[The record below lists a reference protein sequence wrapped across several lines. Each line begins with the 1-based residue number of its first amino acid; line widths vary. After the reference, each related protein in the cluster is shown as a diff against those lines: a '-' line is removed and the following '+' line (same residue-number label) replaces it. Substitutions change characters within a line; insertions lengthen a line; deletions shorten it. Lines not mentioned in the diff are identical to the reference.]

1 MEGRLIMRENVF
13 LCQHCGNENRMD
25 LVCQNKI
32 EEGNEDWDYFN
43 YIKVYR
49 CSVCLKATITETDY
63 FSEDYHPD
71 GVLDENIIY
80 PPNEL
85 SDENVVPMVIIN
97 AFKSSQRVRH
107 MDKSIFLMS
116 IRRTLEVICNDK
128 GAAGRTLETKIQYLA
143 DKGILPAS
151 LRTASGFTRILGNR
165 GAHSTD
171 SVNDEVSLHL
181 LTFVKYI
188 IDYVYVL
195 PEKLSVIAK
204 FKKMG

>member
-1 MEGRLIMRENVF
+1 MRENVF

-25 LVCQNKI
+25 LVCQNEI
-32 EEGNEDWDYFN
+32 QEGNEDWDYFN

-49 CSVCLKATITETDY
+49 CSVCLKATITEADY
-63 FSEDYHPD
+63 FSEDNYPD

-80 PPNEL
+80 PINEL
-85 SDENVVPMVIIN
+85 SDEKVVPTDIIN
-97 AFKSSQRVRH
+97 AFKFSQRVLH
-107 MDKSIFLMS
+107 MDKPTFLMS
-116 IRRTLEVICNDK
+116 IRKTLELICNDN
-128 GAAGRTLETKIQYLA
+128 GAAGHTLEIKIQDLA
-143 DKGILPAS
+143 DKGTLPES
-151 LRTASGFTRILGNR
+151 LRTASDFTRIFGNK

-171 SVNDEVSLHL
+171 SVTDEVSIHL

-188 IDYVYVL
+188 IEYIYIL

>member
-1 MEGRLIMRENVF
+1 MRENVF

-49 CSVCLKATITETDY
+49 CSVCLKATITEADY
-63 FSEDYHPD
+63 FSEDNYPD

-80 PPNEL
+80 PINEL
-85 SDENVVPMVIIN
+85 SDEKVVPTDIIN
-97 AFKSSQRVRH
+97 AFKFSQRVLH
-107 MDKSIFLMS
+107 MDKPTFLMS
-116 IRRTLEVICNDK
+116 IRKTLELICNDN
-128 GAAGRTLETKIQYLA
+128 GAAGHTLEIKIQDLA
-143 DKGILPAS
+143 DKGTLPES
-151 LRTASGFTRILGNR
+151 LRTASDFTRIFGNK

-171 SVNDEVSLHL
+171 SVTDEVSIHL

-188 IDYVYVL
+188 IEYIYIL

>member
-1 MEGRLIMRENVF
+1 MRENVF

-97 AFKSSQRVRH
+97 AF
-107 MDKSIFLMS
+107 
-116 IRRTLEVICNDK
+116 
-128 GAAGRTLETKIQYLA
+128 
-143 DKGILPAS
+143 
-151 LRTASGFTRILGNR
+151 
-165 GAHSTD
+165 
-171 SVNDEVSLHL
+171 
-181 LTFVKYI
+181 
-188 IDYVYVL
+188 
-195 PEKLSVIAK
+195 
-204 FKKMG
+204 